1 MERPLTTV
9 AAWHARQRW
18 RAARRNGFDSCF
30 SRRPTKARHFFR
42 VLPSCVSV
50 HDFSLKSLSHS
61 RTHAGNSCCQH
72 RVFQTPKIS
81 VPTHP
86 IGSRGCA
93 AAFQERTEMSMAMA
107 VLRPPRPATAPPDIF
122 PCTASD
128 SRSLLAPLPLKQQC
142 VGQGPGSSTSA
153 LFKPNQGRLPI
164 CRFGGFTDKFC
175 ASSLRRFAAT

>member
-86 IGSRGCA
+86 IGWRGCA
-93 AAFQERTEMSMAMA
+93 ATFQERTEMSMAMA
-107 VLRPPRPATAPPDIF
+107 VLRPPRPATAPPDILPPDIF
-122 PCTASD
+122 PCKASD
-128 SRSLLAPLPLKQQC
+128 GRSLLAPLPPKHQFLDLC
-142 VGQGPGSSTSA
+142 PISS
-153 LFKPNQGRLPI
+153 
-164 CRFGGFTDKFC
+164 
-175 ASSLRRFAAT
+175 